1 MYVTRWGRKEAPLSQ
16 FPGWGIEIMMGLYG
30 EQSVRSAIA
39 AEKPSATSAMPAT
52 QAADADGRN
61 TSNHE
66 VTPLP
71 HVDPVQNDMDAV
83 SGMFRWLQRRRG

>member
-30 EQSVRSAIA
+30 EQSVKSALE
-39 AEKPSATSAMPAT
+39 AEKPAAAAPEASARSASAIRHEAPVS
-52 QAADADGRN
+52 QA
-61 TSNHE
+61 
-66 VTPLP
+66 
-71 HVDPVQNDMDAV
+71 DPVQQDLDAV